1 MKVYLNEVTGIAD
14 AITTMY
20 FSKRSWT
27 REMESHIREV
37 CDFVMD
43 RHGHMNPFDEETAAA
58 FREYND
64 WMTKLLKWGVNHTTM
79 LEFIDLSFTV
89 EGLHRAGQ
97 DDIDSHAKRF
107 NNRIIRSSTR
117 LSTYGVEMSDWYKGK
132 IVQTEVA
139 LTALDM
145 KMPARLFY
153 EGQQYVWTPN
163 GYVLE
168 EMKDNK
174 DVLRGLY
181 RLCIPS
187 NFIFKCDL
195 ANYAHVIKQ
204 RGAHGT
210 ANPEVKLCAEAQVA
224 QLTEFQPLITKDF
237 LMQVKM

>member
-43 RHGHMNPFDEETAAA
+43 RHGHMNPYDDETAAA

-132 IVQTEVA
+132 IVPTEVA

-204 RGAHGT
+204 RGSHGT

>member
-14 AITTMY
+14 AITTMF

-27 REMESHIREV
+27 RDLESHIREV

-43 RHGHMNPFDEETAAA
+43 RHGRMNPYDESAAA
-58 FREYND
+58 IFQEYND
-64 WMTKLLKWGVNHTTM
+64 WLEKLLRWGKTHTTM

-97 DDIDSHAKRF
+97 DDWDAHSERYD
-107 NNRIIRSSTR
+107 NRIIRSSAR
-117 LSTYGVEMSDWYKGK
+117 LSTYNVEMSDYYKGK
-132 IVQTEVA
+132 IVPTETA
-139 LTALDM
+139 LAALDM
-145 KMPARLFY
+145 KMPKRLYY
-153 EGQQYVWTPN
+153 EGNNYVWTPN

-168 EMKDNK
+168 SMKENK

-195 ANYAHVIKQ
+195 ANYAHVIKH
-204 RGAHGT
+204 RGSQGS
-210 ANPEVKLCAEAQVA
+210 ANPEVKLCAEAQVQ
-224 QLTEFQPLITKDF
+224 QLTEFQPMITKDY
-237 LMQVKM
+237 LLQVNM

>member
-43 RHGHMNPFDEETAAA
+43 RHGHMNPYDEETAAA

-89 EGLHRAGQ
+89 EGLHRAGM
-97 DDIDSHAKRF
+97 DDWDSHAKRY

-117 LSTYGVEMSDWYKGK
+117 LSTFGVELSDYYKGK
-132 IVQTEVA
+132 IVPTEVA

>member
-14 AITTMY
+14 AITTMF

-37 CDFVMD
+37 CDSVMD
-43 RHGHMNPFDEETAAA
+43 RHGRMSPYDESAAA
-58 FREYND
+58 VFQEYND
-64 WMTKLLKWGVNHTTM
+64 WMDKLLRWGINHTTM

-89 EGLHRAGQ
+89 EGLHYAGTG
-97 DDIDSHAKRF
+97 DWDSHAKRF

-117 LSTYGVEMSDWYKGK
+117 LSTFGVEMSDWYKGK
-132 IVQTEVA
+132 IVPTEVA
-139 LTALDM
+139 LAALDM
-145 KMPARLFY
+145 KIPKRLYY
-153 EGQQYVWTPN
+153 EGNDYIWTPN

-168 EMKDNK
+168 SMKENK

-204 RGAHGT
+204 RGEHGT
-210 ANPEVKLCAEAQVA
+210 ANPEVKLCAEAQVQ
-224 QLTEFQPLITKDF
+224 QLTEFQPKITRDF

>member
-43 RHGHMNPFDEETAAA
+43 RHGHMNPYDEETAAA

-89 EGLHRAGQ
+89 EGLHRAGC
-97 DDIDSHAKRF
+97 DDWDSHSKRF

-132 IVQTEVA
+132 IVPTEVA

-153 EGQQYVWTPN
+153 EGKQYVWTPN

-204 RGAHGT
+204 RGEHGT
-210 ANPEVKLCAEAQVA
+210 ANPEVKLCAEEQVR
-224 QLTEFQPLITKDF
+224 QLTEFQPLITKEF

>member
-1 MKVYLNEVTGIAD
+1 
-14 AITTMY
+14 MY

-43 RHGHMNPFDEETAAA
+43 RHGHMNPYDEETAAA

-89 EGLHRAGQ
+89 EGLHRAGM
-97 DDIDSHAKRF
+97 DDWDSHAKRY

-117 LSTYGVEMSDWYKGK
+117 LSTFGVELSDYYKGK
-132 IVQTEVA
+132 IVPTEVA

>member
-1 MKVYLNEVTGIAD
+1 
-14 AITTMY
+14 
-20 FSKRSWT
+20 
-27 REMESHIREV
+27 
-37 CDFVMD
+37 
-43 RHGHMNPFDEETAAA
+43 
-58 FREYND
+58 
-64 WMTKLLKWGVNHTTM
+64 
-79 LEFIDLSFTV
+79 
-89 EGLHRAGQ
+89 
-97 DDIDSHAKRF
+97 
-107 NNRIIRSSTR
+107 
-117 LSTYGVEMSDWYKGK
+117 MSDWYKGK
-132 IVQTEVA
+132 IVPTEVA

>member
-1 MKVYLNEVTGIAD
+1 LKVYLNEVTGIAD

-89 EGLHRAGQ
+89 EGLHRAGM
-97 DDIDSHAKRF
+97 DDWDSHAKRY

-117 LSTYGVEMSDWYKGK
+117 LSTFGVELSDYYKGK
-132 IVQTEVA
+132 IVPTEVA

>member
-1 MKVYLNEVTGIAD
+1 MKVYLNEVAGIAD

-27 REMESHIREV
+27 RETESHIREV

-58 FREYND
+58 FQEYND

-132 IVQTEVA
+132 IVPTEVA

-204 RGAHGT
+204 RGSQGT

>member
-27 REMESHIREV
+27 REMESHIRKV

-89 EGLHRAGQ
+89 EGLHRAGM
-97 DDIDSHAKRF
+97 DDWDSHAKRY

-117 LSTYGVEMSDWYKGK
+117 LSTFGVELSDYYKGK
-132 IVQTEVA
+132 IVPTEVA

>member
-43 RHGHMNPFDEETAAA
+43 RHGHMHPYDEETAAA

-89 EGLHRAGQ
+89 EGLHRAGM
-97 DDIDSHAKRF
+97 DDWDSHAKRY

-117 LSTYGVEMSDWYKGK
+117 LSTFGVELSDYYKGK
-132 IVQTEVA
+132 IVPTEVA

-153 EGQQYVWTPN
+153 EGRQYVWTPN

>member
-43 RHGHMNPFDEETAAA
+43 RHGHMNPCDEETAAA

-64 WMTKLLKWGVNHTTM
+64 WMNRLLKWGVSHTTM

-97 DDIDSHAKRF
+97 DDWDAHAERYD
-107 NNRIIRSSTR
+107 NRIIRSSTR

-132 IVQTEVA
+132 IVPTEVA

-153 EGQQYVWTPN
+153 EGKQYVWTPN

-204 RGAHGT
+204 RGEHGT
-210 ANPEVKLCAEAQVA
+210 ANPEVKLCAEEQVR

>member
-1 MKVYLNEVTGIAD
+1 MKVYLNEMTGIAD

-43 RHGHMNPFDEETAAA
+43 RHGRMNPYDEETAAA

-64 WMTKLLKWGVNHTTM
+64 WMTRLLKWGASHTTM

-89 EGLHRAGQ
+89 EGLHYAGTG
-97 DDIDSHAKRF
+97 DWDSHAKRY

-117 LSTYGVEMSDWYKGK
+117 LSTFGVELSEYYKGK
-132 IVQTEVA
+132 IVPTEVA

-153 EGQQYVWTPN
+153 EGKQYVWTPN

-204 RGAHGT
+204 RGEHGT
-210 ANPEVKLCAEAQVA
+210 ANPEVKLCAEEQVR

>member
-14 AITTMY
+14 AITTMF

-37 CDFVMD
+37 CDSVMD
-43 RHGHMNPFDEETAAA
+43 RHGRMSPYDESSAAV
-58 FREYND
+58 FQEYND
-64 WMTKLLKWGVNHTTM
+64 WMDKLLRGGINHTTM

-89 EGLHRAGQ
+89 EGLHYAGTG
-97 DDIDSHAKRF
+97 DWDSHAKRF

-117 LSTYGVEMSDWYKGK
+117 LSTFGVEMSDWYKGK
-132 IVQTEVA
+132 IVPTEVA
-139 LTALDM
+139 LAALDM
-145 KMPARLFY
+145 KIPKRLYY
-153 EGQQYVWTPN
+153 EGNDYIWTPN

-168 EMKDNK
+168 SMKENK

-204 RGAHGT
+204 RGEHGT
-210 ANPEVKLCAEAQVA
+210 ANPEVKPCAEAQV
-224 QLTEFQPLITKDF
+224 QKMTEFQPKITRDF